1 MNLKTLTIILC
12 ATLLFACTKTDPNQV
27 TITGKITNPIGESV
41 IFSNQ
46 DTSYNTIIN
55 EDGTFAITFSL
66 DSATYLNFGHGL
78 ERTAM
83 FVKPGNKIKLS
94 IDTEEFDETI
104 KYEGSEESSFLAKV
118 YLLEEMGDFFG
129 EVFYMTP
136 SGEYGEILNHFKN
149 EVNEEFSSISD
160 SAFIKNEIA
169 ELEKSIDNYIK
180 RQDKLAKYSQDIKNY
195 MWETRGIAKN
205 YDFYSAID
213 SLDSKQFSEMVNNYS
228 NKFNT
233 LLDSLSW
240 KILEKI
246 GLAKELASEN
256 KNMEFIIEAQEKI
269 QKTTNRWI
277 ERKIAIDNMPQE
289 GEPAIDFTYPDKDG
303 NEFSLA
309 SFKGTLIYVD
319 VWATWCGPCK
329 AEIPYLQKLEE
340 EYQKDCTIT
349 FLSVSV
355 DTDKDSWLKMVKEK
369 NLGGTQLWADG
380 WSEITKSYAI
390 FGIPRFMLFSADGNV
405 ISTNAPRPSSDEIRG
420 LLDANREG
428 LPNL

>member
-12 ATLLFACTKTDPNQV
+12 ATLLFACTKTDPKQV

-46 DTSYNTIIN
+46 DTAYSTTANK
-55 EDGTFAITFSL
+55 DGSFSISFLL
-66 DSATYLNFGHGL
+66 DSAEYLNFEHGV

-83 FVKPGNKIKLS
+83 FVKPSDKINLT
-94 IDTEEFDETI
+94 IDTELFDETI
-104 KYEGSEESSFLAKV
+104 KYEGSEESSFLAKL
-118 YLLEEMGDFFG
+118 YLLEEENDFFAA
-129 EVFYMTP
+129 MD
-136 SGEYGEILNHFKN
+136 SLNSEQFSN
-149 EVNEEFSSISD
+149 MLEGYSAEFLALLSKVTDADFIVK
-160 SAFIKNEIA
+160 AKERIKN
-169 ELEKSIDNYIK
+169 
-180 RQDKLAKYSQDIKNY
+180 
-195 MWETRGIAKN
+195 TT
-205 YDFYSAID
+205 
-213 SLDSKQFSEMVNNYS
+213 S
-228 NKFNT
+228 NWG
-233 LLDSLSW
+233 DR
-240 KILEKI
+240 
-246 GLAKELASEN
+246 
-256 KNMEFIIEAQEKI
+256 
-269 QKTTNRWI
+269 KT
-277 ERKIAIDNMPQE
+277 AIDNMPKE

-340 EYQKDCTIT
+340 EYQGYCTIT

-355 DTDKDSWLKMVKEK
+355 DTDKDAWLKMVAEKEM
-369 NLGGTQLWADG
+369 GGIQLWADG

-420 LLDANREG
+420 LLDANLGG

>member
-1 MNLKTLTIILC
+1 MTLKDLTPIIL
-12 ATLLFACTKTDPNQV
+12 ATLFFACAKTDPNQV
-27 TITGKITNPIGESV
+27 TITGEITNPKGESV

-46 DTSYNTIIN
+46 DTSYSTTAN
-55 EDGTFAITFSL
+55 EDGTFAIAFSL
-66 DSATYLNFGHGL
+66 DSATYLNFEHGV

-83 FVKPGNKIKLS
+83 FVKPGDKIKLR

-104 KYEGSEESSFLAKV
+104 KYEGSEESSFLAKL
-118 YLLEEMGDFFG
+118 YLLEEESDFFG
-129 EVFYMTP
+129 EVFYL
-136 SGEYGEILNHFKN
+136 SNIEEYKAILDIFKN
-149 EVNEEFSSISD
+149 NVFEEFGTITD
-160 SAFIKNEIA
+160 SAFIKNEIT
-169 ELEKSIDNYIK
+169 ELDKNISNFIK
-180 RQDKLAKYSQDIKNY
+180 QQDKLSKYAEDVKQY
-195 MWETRGIAKN
+195 MWETKELGKN
-205 YDFYSAID
+205 FNFYAAMD
-213 SLDSKQFSEMVNNYS
+213 SLNSEQFSNMLEAYS
-228 NKFNT
+228 TKFLA
-233 LLDSLSW
+233 LLSKVTDSD
-240 KILEKI
+240 
-246 GLAKELASEN
+246 
-256 KNMEFIIEAQEKI
+256 FIIEAKERI
-269 QKTTNRWI
+269 AKTTSNWGNR
-277 ERKIAIDNMPQE
+277 KTAIDNMPQE

-340 EYQKDCTIT
+340 EYQDNCTIT

-355 DTDKDSWLKMVKEK
+355 DTDKDAWLKMVKEK
-369 NLGGTQLWADG
+369 ELGGTQLWADG

-420 LLDANREG
+420 LLNTNLGG